1 MPISKESWVAI
12 LNVCSRRFGLSN
24 LFSVVSEREKGRI
37 EDKYIS
43 GVIIVKKT
51 ISLVIIALLLGLC
64 VMGQVPQKTPLTSK
78 EAPQPATAESP
89 ANRVPEMTA
98 ADVEA
103 FLDGLVPQQIGHDD
117 IGGATIAVVKDGK
130 LLFAKG

>member
-1 MPISKESWVAI
+1 MAI

-24 LFSVVSEREKGRI
+24 LLSAVSERETGTT

-51 ISLVIIALLLGLC
+51 ISIVIIALLLGLC

-78 EAPQPATAESP
+78 EAPQPATAEAP
-89 ANRVPEMTA
+89 VNRVPEMTA

-103 FLDGLVPQQIGHDD
+103 FLDGLVPQQIGQ
-117 IGGATIAVVKDGK
+117 
-130 LLFAKG
+130 